1 MTAAPGPRRRVRTQV
16 AVVGA
21 GPAGLVLANVLIRA
35 GVDAVLVER
44 RSRTD
49 VEGRARAGLV
59 EHRIVEYL
67 RALGLADR
75 LLSDGTRHGWCDFLC
90 AGRLL
95 RFDYAAQS
103 GGVRHWVYP
112 QQLLVRDLVAAL
124 CAAGRPPEFSRP
136 AVRVHA
142 AADGSG
148 PARVECA
155 GLDVECDYVV
165 GCDGPRGVTAQA
177 LSRPA
182 APRGDLDERYPYD
195 WLTLLAEVD
204 RVVPGVVYAVHEDGF
219 AGVMPRTSRIARL
232 YLEIPAGDAVSRW
245 SAARVHE
252 RLRTRLSG
260 TRPSGAARRRGAGRS
275 AAEAVPRLGRIVETG
290 VLRMRSRVRQRFQ
303 HGRLFLAGDAAHVL
317 TPSGAKGMNLA
328 VADAA
333 DLADALIRRYRDG
346 DEAYLAGYTSRRLP
360 EVLRTRDLAA
370 GFLDLLHP
378 QGRQPADRR
387 AALAARL
394 ARITEL
400 AEPGAAGAAFAHWY
414 VGAGPDLPLPHP
426 QESAP

>member
-1 MTAAPGPRRRVRTQV
+1 VRTQV
-16 AVVGA
+16 AIVGA
-21 GPAGLVLANVLIRA
+21 GPAGLVLANVLLRG
-35 GVDAVLVER
+35 GVDTVLVER
-44 RSRTD
+44 RSRAD
-49 VEGRARAGLV
+49 VEQRARAGLV

-67 RALGLADR
+67 RAHGLADR
-75 LLSDGTRHGWCDFLC
+75 LLADGTRHGWCDFLC

-112 QQLLVRDLVAAL
+112 QQLLVRDLVATL

-142 AADGSG
+142 AADGAGS
-148 PARVECA
+148 ARVECA
-155 GLDVECDYVV
+155 GLDIDCDYVV
-165 GCDGPRGVTAQA
+165 GSDGPQGVSAQA
-177 LSRPA
+177 LPRQA
-182 APRGDLDERYPYD
+182 APGELDERYPYD

-232 YLEIPAGDAVSRW
+232 YLEIPAGDAASRW
-245 SAARVHE
+245 TAARVHE
-252 RLRTRLSG
+252 RLRIRLSG
-260 TRPSGAARRRGAGRS
+260 TGRAGARQRGGAWRPGPEA
-275 AAEAVPRLGRIVETG
+275 AVPRLGRIVETG
-290 VLRMRSRVRQRFQ
+290 VLRMRSRVRQHFQ

-333 DLADALIRRYRDG
+333 DLAEALVRRYRDG

-378 QGRQPADRR
+378 RGRQPADRR

-414 VGAGPDLPLPHP
+414 VGAGPDLPLPNP
-426 QESAP
+426 RGSAP